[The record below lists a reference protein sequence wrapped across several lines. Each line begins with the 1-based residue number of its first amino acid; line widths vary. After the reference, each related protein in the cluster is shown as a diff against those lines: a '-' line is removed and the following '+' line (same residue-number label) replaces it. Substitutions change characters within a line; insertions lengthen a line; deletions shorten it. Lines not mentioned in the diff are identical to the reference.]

1 MTFMKNDS
9 MSFIQ
14 LLNSSK
20 LNVLDDGVDEELKQ
34 LNSGTTTMQ
43 KMGSSEREKVRHSG
57 SDLPEQFPGAS
68 FT

>member
-34 LNSGTTTMQ
+34 LDCCTTTMQ
-43 KMGSSEREKVRHSG
+43 KVGSSKREKV
-57 SDLPEQFPGAS
+57 
-68 FT
+68 

>member
-20 LNVLDDGVDEELKQ
+20 LNILDDGVDEELKQ
-34 LNSGTTTMQ
+34 SNRDISTIE
-43 KMGSSEREKVRHSG
+43 KVGSSNGEEV
-57 SDLPEQFPGAS
+57 
-68 FT
+68 

>member
-9 MSFIQ
+9 VSFIQ

-20 LNVLDDGVDEELKQ
+20 LDVLDDGVDEELKQ
-34 LNSGTTTMQ
+34 LNCDTTTMQ
-43 KMGSSEREKVRHSG
+43 KVGSSKREEVRYSR

-68 FT
+68 LT